1 MAFGRKKKEEQALN
15 LVQNGARGIGTV
27 LTVQD
32 TGMSVN
38 DNPRVRMTFR
48 VEPLDGTPPF
58 EAQKTKVVS
67 RVEIPRSGDRYPVWF
82 DPSDPTETW
91 AFAMIADDTGRAQI
105 RQMFGPQ
112 AETIT
117 GMGGSPVAASA
128 AAPAPAAPAAADPVE
143 RLRKL
148 DELRSSGILSDAE
161 FEQKKAEILA
171 QI

>member
-1 MAFGRKKKEEQALN
+1 MAFGKKKREQAMN
-15 LVQNGARGIGTV
+15 LFEHGSKGIGVITNV
-27 LTVQD
+27 HD
-32 TGMSVN
+32 TGTTIN
-38 DNPRVRMTFR
+38 DNPRVKMTFR

-67 RVEIPRSGDRYPVWF
+67 RVEIPRTGDRYPVWY
-82 DPSDPTETW
+82 DAADPTETW
-91 AFAMIADDTGRAQI
+91 AFATIADDTGRAQI

-112 AETIT
+112 AESIT
-117 GMGGSPVAASA
+117 GMGGSPFASA
-128 AAPAPAAPAAADPVE
+128 PAPAPAAAPAADPVE

>member
-1 MAFGRKKKEEQALN
+1 MAFGRKKKEQALN
-15 LVQNGARGIGTV
+15 LVANGSRGIGVV
-27 LTVQD
+27 LNVQD
-32 TGMSVN
+32 TGMTMN
-38 DNPRVRMTFR
+38 DNPRVKMTFR
-48 VEPLDGTPPF
+48 VEPIDGSPPF

-67 RVEIPRSGDRYPVWF
+67 RVEIPRTGDRYPVWY
-82 DPSDPTETW
+82 DPTDPESW
-91 AFAMIADDTGRAQI
+91 AFATIQDDTGRAQI

-117 GMGGSPVAASA
+117 GMGGGVAPVA
-128 AAPAPAAPAAADPVE
+128 AAPAPAAAPADPVE

-148 DELRSSGILSDAE
+148 DELRAAGILSDAE

>member
-32 TGMSVN
+32 TGMSIN
-38 DNPRVRMTFR
+38 DNPRVKMTFR
-48 VEPLDGTPPF
+48 VEPIDGSPPF

-67 RVEIPRSGDRYPVWF
+67 RVEIPRTGDRYPVWYDAA
-82 DPSDPTETW
+82 DPGETW

-112 AETIT
+112 AESIT
-117 GMGGSPVAASA
+117 GMGGSPFA
-128 AAPAPAAPAAADPVE
+128 AAPAPAPAAAPAADPVE